1 MEELDFTGASRPSKS
16 AIYDPSVARKCFEAL
31 GEVERIQPGGNFFIE
46 NQNSDRMY
54 YLVEGEVSLVHGK
67 KVLDVVK
74 AGEIFGEMAA
84 IGRHPRSATAAA
96 RTACRA
102 LSLDT
107 RQFRSSIQR
116 TPEFALMLMNI
127 IINRLRLNEAL
138 TAGKAPPGVGALRER
153 VFDAKTL
160 SELMAALDHRLPAH
174 AHLNKVILKEGEGG
188 VFMYVVVEGR
198 VAISVG
204 SRIEAR
210 IGPGGIFGEMA
221 LVDQSSRAATVTAE
235 TDCSLLSINR
245 NDFLTLVKSRP
256 DIAVSLFKSA
266 ADRIRYMTSHRK

>member
-1 MEELDFTGASRPSKS
+1 MEDLDFTGDSRPSKS
-16 AIYDPSVARKCFEAL
+16 AIYDSSVARMCFEAV
-31 GEVERIQPGGNFFIE
+31 GKAEQVQQGGNFFTE
-46 NQNSDRMY
+46 NQSSDRMY

-74 AGEIFGEMAA
+74 AGEIFGEMAM
-84 IGRHPRSATAAA
+84 IGRQPRSATAAA

-102 LSLDT
+102 LSLDA
-107 RQFRSSIQR
+107 RQFQSSIQR

-127 IINRLRLNEAL
+127 IVNRLRLTAAL
-138 TAGKAPPGVGALRER
+138 TAGKAPQEAGALRER
-153 VFDAKTL
+153 VFDAKML
-160 SELMAALDHRLPAH
+160 SDLMAVLDHRLPAH
-174 AHLNKVILKEGEGG
+174 AHLNKVIMKEGEGG
-188 VFMYVVVEGR
+188 VFMYVVVEGQ
-198 VAISVG
+198 VAISVK
-204 SRIEAR
+204 SRIVAR

-221 LVDQSSRAATVTAE
+221 LAAPSSRAATVTAE

-266 ADRIRYMTSHRK
+266 ADRIRHMTTDHK